1 MANTD
6 TKAKTDDLAGLE
18 AGLDALDAVQ
28 THRTP
33 VREVLVK
40 KVLPPFLAVGLVLV
54 VWQVLVSL
62 KVTDETKLP
71 ALSAVWDSLSDM
83 WLKGTLLEVI
93 WTSVSRGLLG
103 FLLALAI
110 GTPLGLL
117 VPGTWSCRPRC
128 PVTSPVSS
136 RAGPSPGAPSWPPRS
151 SPPPPTS
158 AWASAN
164 VRAAQPRPAGEE
176 LSGVSPVLLVI
187 AHGSRDPRHAATV
200 HALTRRARALRPGL
214 RVETAFLDFNAP
226 RVEQVLSALHADG
239 VRDVVALP
247 LLLTR
252 AFHAKADIP
261 ATLSEALTRLPGLSV
276 SVADVLGPSPLLV
289 DALERR
295 LAEAGLTP
303 ADRATTAVVLASAG
317 STDPE
322 AIAVIAE
329 IAREWRH
336 TGWCAVR
343 PAFASAAL
351 PRTEDAVRALRAEG
365 FARVAV
371 APYVIAP
378 GRLPDRIAAGAE
390 AAGAD
395 VVADVLG
402 AAPEL
407 ALLLL
412 RRYDAAAAAP
422 ARLPALTA

>member
-1 MANTD
+1 M
-6 TKAKTDDLAGLE
+6 
-18 AGLDALDAVQ
+18 
-28 THRTP
+28 
-33 VREVLVK
+33 
-40 KVLPPFLAVGLVLV
+40 
-54 VWQVLVSL
+54 
-62 KVTDETKLP
+62 
-71 ALSAVWDSLSDM
+71 
-83 WLKGTLLEVI
+83 
-93 WTSVSRGLLG
+93 
-103 FLLALAI
+103 
-110 GTPLGLL
+110 
-117 VPGTWSCRPRC
+117 
-128 PVTSPVSS
+128 
-136 RAGPSPGAPSWPPRS
+136 
-151 SPPPPTS
+151 
-158 AWASAN
+158 
-164 VRAAQPRPAGEE
+164 
-176 LSGVSPVLLVI
+176 SPVLLVI

-226 RVEQVLSALHADG
+226 RVEQVLSALHAEG

-252 AFHAKADIP
+252 ALHAKADIP
-261 ATLSEALTRLPGLSV
+261 AALSDALTRLPGLSV

-295 LAEAGLTP
+295 LSEAGITP

-402 AAPEL
+402 DAPEL

>member
-1 MANTD
+1 M
-6 TKAKTDDLAGLE
+6 
-18 AGLDALDAVQ
+18 
-28 THRTP
+28 
-33 VREVLVK
+33 
-40 KVLPPFLAVGLVLV
+40 
-54 VWQVLVSL
+54 
-62 KVTDETKLP
+62 
-71 ALSAVWDSLSDM
+71 
-83 WLKGTLLEVI
+83 
-93 WTSVSRGLLG
+93 
-103 FLLALAI
+103 
-110 GTPLGLL
+110 
-117 VPGTWSCRPRC
+117 
-128 PVTSPVSS
+128 
-136 RAGPSPGAPSWPPRS
+136 
-151 SPPPPTS
+151 
-158 AWASAN
+158 
-164 VRAAQPRPAGEE
+164 
-176 LSGVSPVLLVI
+176 SPVLLVI

-239 VRDVVALP
+239 VRDVVAVP

-261 ATLSEALTRLPGLSV
+261 AALSEALTRLPGLSV

-295 LAEAGLTP
+295 LSEAGLTP

-378 GRLPDRIAAGAE
+378 GRLPDRITAGAE